1 MSRSDPPPVEETW
14 RPPRRATLLL
24 VVAIIVVG
32 TLFGFMAF
40 YLVGNAEE
48 APDTSFEIEQYGQDG
63 QQLRLGDL
71 SGEPINDPET
81 IVVFVDGE
89 RVATGSDWANSADG
103 LDEDSALYVAED
115 ADGEVVVADDPEHES
130 FERGLIA
137 GTGVEV
143 LWASSSTDSTAALA
157 THEVEFVG
165 E

>member
-32 TLFGFMAF
+32 TLLGLGAF

-48 APDTSFEIEQYGQDG
+48 APDTSFDIEQYGEDG
-63 QQLRLGDL
+63 QQLRLGNL
-71 SGEPINDPET
+71 SGEKIDDPET

-89 RVATGSDWANSADG
+89 RVATGSDWANSENG

-115 ADGEVVVADDPEHES
+115 SSGEVVVADDPDHDS
-130 FERGLIA
+130 FDRGLIA
-137 GTGVEV
+137 TTGVEI

-157 THEVEFVG
+157 THEVEFVDA
-165 E
+165 

>member
-24 VVAIIVVG
+24 VVAIVVVG
-32 TLFGFMAF
+32 TLFGFVAF

-48 APDTSFEIEQYGQDG
+48 APDTSFGIEQYGEDG
-63 QQLRLGDL
+63 QQLRIGSL
-71 SGEPINDPET
+71 SGDPIDDPET

-89 RVATGSDWANSADG
+89 VVATGSDWANSEDG
-103 LDEDSALYVAED
+103 LDEDSVLYVAED
-115 ADGEVVVADDPEHES
+115 ADGEVVVADEPDYEA

-137 GTGVEV
+137 GTAVEV

-157 THEVEFVG
+157 THEVEFAG

>member
-32 TLFGFMAF
+32 TLFGLAAF

-48 APDTSFEIEQYGQDG
+48 APDTSFEIEQYGADG
-63 QQLRLGDL
+63 QQLRIGNL
-71 SGEPINDPET
+71 SGEPIDDPET

-89 RVATGSDWANSADG
+89 RVATGSDWTNSEDG
-103 LDEDSALYVAED
+103 LDEDSSLYVAED
-115 ADGEVVVADDPEHES
+115 ADGEIVVADDPEHDT
-130 FERGLIA
+130 FDRGLIA

-143 LWASSSTDSTAALA
+143 LWASSTTDSTAALA
-157 THEVEFVG
+157 THEVEFAG

>member
-1 MSRSDPPPVEETW
+1 MSRSDPPPAEETW
-14 RPPRRATLLL
+14 QPPRRATLLL

-32 TLFGFMAF
+32 TLFGLAAF
-40 YLVGNAEE
+40 YLVGNAEQ
-48 APDTSFEIEQYGQDG
+48 APDTSFEIEQYGADG
-63 QQLRLGDL
+63 QQLRIGDL
-71 SGEPINDPET
+71 SGEPIDDPET

-89 RVATGSDWANSADG
+89 RVATGSDWAHSEHG
-103 LDEDSALYVAED
+103 LDEDSVLYVAED
-115 ADGEVVVADDPEHES
+115 ADGETAVAGEPDHES

-157 THEVEFVG
+157 THEVEFAD